1 MKKRRSFFRMPLAR
15 ILLVGFVAAFCY
27 LYLATLRGKP
37 LFNSLLLFVAA
48 MIFLVIAWVAFFS
61 QFVLPLHKTSDRV
74 RAFRRLVR
82 YMLGTGGPATFVE
95 DGDERKHA
103 GEADR
108 KASGVIILD
117 SASGAVL
124 SNGVSF
130 TRVVGPGLVFTNANE
145 HLAGSVDLHRKI
157 LPNPA
162 LGPKDPEDDPFG
174 PKKTQDQEANP
185 EEEYKQRQIRRL
197 ETSGLTRDGVEV
209 VPNVMVVFRLER
221 LPGDEDVS
229 FGYNPK
235 SVEAYVRADSLSRQK
250 AGNHPKGGNGQK
262 PGNDQ
267 KEGNHPKGGN
277 DSKGGEEQKEDE
289 GLPSGKKKEKIPL
302 EKLPAF
308 LAVDVWREY
317 LQKFT
322 LSEMFLP
329 PILVEGNGETGL
341 ETILHMVQRR
351 LTNFQVNEL
360 NSFGKPTGRVLHSRE
375 FEILQ
380 DCGIRVE
387 AVILTNLR
395 FKPDVE
401 RKLVDDWVATWL
413 QRARLERERVEA
425 RRLVQIETGGRMAAK
440 RLARAATRRC
450 STDLFQLPMPADQDE
465 QLLQMKT
472 TLDIF
477 LRGTLQECILEP
489 QLRQRLTG
497 EQNKLS
503 EIINWVRMQQP

>member
-1 MKKRRSFFRMPLAR
+1 MKKRRSFFRMPVVP
-15 ILLVGFVAAFCY
+15 IVLVVFVAAFCY
-27 LYLATLRGKP
+27 LYLANLRGK
-37 LFNSLLLFVAA
+37 SLRESVLVFLAA
-48 MIFLVIAWVAFFS
+48 LIFLVLVWVAFFS
-61 QFVLPLHKTSDRV
+61 QFVLPLHKSSDRIL
-74 RAFRRLVR
+74 AFRRLIR

-95 DGDERKHA
+95 NGEERKHA

-117 SASGAVL
+117 STSGAVL

-145 HLAGSVDLHRKI
+145 HLSGSVDLHRKI
-157 LPNPA
+157 LPNPP
-162 LGPKDPEDDPFG
+162 LGPKDPDDEPFG
-174 PKKTQDQEANP
+174 PKKPGDQEANP

-209 VPNVMVVFRLER
+209 VPNVAVVFRLER

-235 SVEAYVRADSLSRQK
+235 SVEAWVRADTLSRQK
-250 AGNHPKGGNGQK
+250 AGNGQK
-262 PGNDQ
+262 PGDNQ
-267 KEGNHPKGGN
+267 KE
-277 DSKGGEEQKEDE
+277 EES
-289 GLPSGKKKEKIPL
+289 LPSGKKKEKIPL

-308 LAVDVWREY
+308 LAVDIWREY
-317 LQKFT
+317 LQMFT

-329 PILVEGNGETGL
+329 PIPVEENGDTGL
-341 ETILHMVQRR
+341 ETIVRMVQRR
-351 LTNFQVNEL
+351 LTHFQFNEL

-387 AVILTNLR
+387 AVILNNLR

-413 QRARLERERVEA
+413 QRARAERERVEA
-425 RRLVQIETGGRMAAK
+425 RRLVQIETGSRSAVK
-440 RLARAATRRC
+440 RLARAATRRF
-450 STDLFQLPMPADQDE
+450 STDLLQLPMPADE
-465 QLLQMKT
+465 AELLLQMKT

-477 LRGTLQECILEP
+477 LRGTLQECALEP

-497 EQNKLS
+497 ELNQLS
-503 EIINWVRMQQP
+503 EIINWVRMQQ

>member
-27 LYLATLRGKP
+27 LYLATLTGKP
-37 LFNSLLLFVAA
+37 LFTSLLLFLAA

-95 DGDERKHA
+95 DGEERKHA

-124 SNGVSF
+124 SDNVSF

-157 LPNPA
+157 LPNPP

-250 AGNHPKGGNGQK
+250 SGNGQK
-262 PGNDQ
+262 AGNDQ
-267 KEGNHPKGGN
+267 K
-277 DSKGGEEQKEDE
+277 GGEDKEEDE
-289 GLPSGKKKEKIPL
+289 SLPPGKKKEKIPL

-329 PILVEGNGETGL
+329 PIPVEGNGETGL
-341 ETILHMVQRR
+341 ETILNMVQRR

-387 AVILTNLR
+387 AVILNNLR

-413 QRARLERERVEA
+413 QRARLERERVET
-425 RRLVQIETGGRMAAK
+425 RRLVQMETGSRLAVK
-440 RLARAATRRC
+440 RLARSATRRF
-450 STDLFQLPMPADQDE
+450 STDLFQLPMPADKAE

-497 EQNKLS
+497 EQNRLS